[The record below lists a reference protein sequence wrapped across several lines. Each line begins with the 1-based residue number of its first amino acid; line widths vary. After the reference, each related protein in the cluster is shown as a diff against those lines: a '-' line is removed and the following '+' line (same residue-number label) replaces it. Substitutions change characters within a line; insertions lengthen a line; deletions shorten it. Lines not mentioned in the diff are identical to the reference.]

1 MTDQEAGPPAEAKP
15 ARSRRK
21 PARARNAQYW
31 MIVSSPENFRK
42 TRDHGFTAQG
52 VKVRHRR
59 RVETMRQGDRVL
71 YYVAG
76 RMAFAA
82 TATVTSPMYEDH
94 TPIWRTARREE
105 DYPWRVRMRPD
116 AVLEE
121 ADWVPAKDVAYRLE
135 YVRKW
140 PPEHWTLAFQGRTR
154 LASRART
161 GDRPAAAQGGQGRP
175 LRGALHDRVR
185 ARGGG
190 RQPRAGRPRRGR
202 GRGPGGLPGL
212 PPPT

>member
-1 MTDQEAGPPAEAKP
+1 MSDQMNESDPDANATEEVAPKEAGAAQPAKP
-15 ARSRRK
+15 ARPKRK
-21 PARARNAQYW
+21 RKSGRSEGRSSQYW

-42 TRDHGFTAQG
+42 TREHGFTAQG
-52 VKVRHRR
+52 IKVRHRR

-140 PPEHWTLAFQGRTR
+140 PPEHWTLAFQGHLHQFAQKDFKLIEDEIRRTR
-154 LASRART
+154 RARAT
-161 GDRPAAAQGGQGRP
+161 
-175 LRGALHDRVR
+175 VS
-185 ARGGG
+185 
-190 RQPRAGRPRRGR
+190 QPDPSAV
-202 GRGPGGLPGL
+202 LDK
-212 PPPT
+212 